1 MAYQPKSYRKFLTGT
16 ITAAVVASA
25 VVPAASAAEVKFT
38 DLVGLDAETTTAIE
52 ALVASSVIVGY
63 KDGTFKPNQTI
74 TRGQAAEMTV
84 KALKITPKA
93 PAGNVFEDLTVKS
106 YYTPFAEALAEAKLI
121 PAGGKFAAGTEMTRE
136 AMALALVAGL
146 GLKDNGTAVEVKDV
160 AGLSAESQ
168 AAIKILAQHK
178 VTLLLDGNFNPK
190 DAVKRSQFALFFYR
204 GVVAAEAAK
213 AETTATVKVVDTNK
227 VEVTFNKA
235 VDTTK
240 ATVALKKGLATQ
252 YTTAKWAEDKKSVVL
267 EAPSAIPA
275 GDYDVVVTGLEKE
288 IKQAVKVEA
297 AVSKAIEVSNV
308 SFEKSGTALV
318 SFKVSNQYNTDM
330 KVPGASVTVT
340 AYNVTQNTVVPVGA
354 KDAAKSEF
362 NLDLSNANFKVDD
375 EIRVIV
381 TYNGLTTTK
390 IGKLAAVG
398 TFADISLGNVE
409 LKANTTRI
417 TTGEAQLKLPYVLKD
432 QYGKDLKLTPAAFTG
447 ANPAITFVSSDNNV
461 VNPASF
467 AVDANGN
474 LTLTAGATAGTATI
488 TAIINSTGKVAQ
500 TTVTVNATAALKTV
514 AINAPTTLIAAGE
527 TVSLDLAG
535 VDQFGGAVSNY
546 TGVVVSST
554 NTAVT
559 GTIVN
564 GKLQVATTGTTAGTA
579 TLTLKNT
586 AGTVTYGTVTVNF
599 EAKAVPTAIVGVDAV
614 TNLELGATTKVA
626 WSDLKVKDQYG
637 RDYALTATD
646 VVTAEAV
653 DATFDGVERVNGV
666 NEFTF
671 NAAQAA
677 GTEVVKFTLGN
688 NGAAFNVNFAT
699 VATASIA
706 SYTIDAIGTVHAPA
720 VANAAY
726 NVGLQLTGKLADGS
740 NVVLAT
746 NKVTHATSSN
756 QAVAT
761 VNNAGVVTGLTKG
774 ASTVTLWA
782 GANKLAE
789 VVVNVDTAA
798 PVATTVTFN
807 ETTPLATTVGGTL
820 DLATKVTVKDQ
831 YGVAIATPGFY
842 ATSDTATATVTA
854 AGVVTG
860 VKAGKVT
867 ITYVTSN
874 VIVKTTTVTVN

>member
-1 MAYQPKSYRKFLTGT
+1 MAYQPKNRKFLAGT

-25 VVPAASAAEVKFT
+25 VVAPAASAAEVKFT
-38 DLVGLDAETTTAIE
+38 DLAGLDAETNTAIE
-52 ALVASSVIVGY
+52 ALVGLGVIKGY
-63 KDGTFKPNQTI
+63 PDGTFKPNQTI
-74 TRGQAAEMTV
+74 NRGQAAEMTV
-84 KALKITPKA
+84 KALKLDTPA
-93 PAGNVFEDLTVKS
+93 PTGKVFEDLTDKS
-106 YYTPFAEALAEAKLI
+106 YYAKFAEALATAKLI
-121 PAGGKFAAGTEMTRE
+121 PAGGKFGAATDMTRE
-136 AMALALVAGL
+136 AMALALVTGL
-146 GLKDNGTAVEVKDV
+146 GLTDNGTAVEVKDI

-190 DAVKRSQFALFFYR
+190 DAVKRSQFALFFHR

-213 AETTATVKVVDTNK
+213 AETKATVKVVDTNK

-275 GDYDVVVTGLEKE
+275 GDYEVVVTGLEKE

-390 IGKLAAVG
+390 VGKLAAVG

-417 TTGEAQLKLPYVLKD
+417 TVGEAQLKLPYVLKD
-432 QYGKDLKLTPAAFTG
+432 QYGKDLKLTQAAFTG

-474 LTLTAGATAGTATI
+474 LTLTAGNTAGTATI

-535 VDQFGGAVSNY
+535 VDQFGGAVTNY
-546 TGVVVSST
+546 AGVVVSST
-554 NTAVT
+554 NAAVT

-579 TLTLKNT
+579 TLTLKNAT
-586 AGTVTYGTVTVNF
+586 GTVTYGTVTVNF

-614 TNLELGATTKVA
+614 TNLEVGATTDVA
-626 WSDLKVKDQYG
+626 WADLKVKDQYG

-646 VVTAEAV
+646 VVTATAV
-653 DATFDGVERVNGV
+653 DATFDGVTKVDGAQK
-666 NEFTF
+666 FTF
-671 NAAQAA
+671 NAAAAA
-677 GTEVVKFTLGN
+677 GTEVVKFALA

-726 NVGLQLTGKLADGS
+726 NVGLQLTGKLADGT
-740 NVVLAT
+740 NVVLAS

-774 ASTVTLWA
+774 SSTVTLWA

-789 VVVNVDTAA
+789 VVVNVDTAT
-798 PVATTVTFN
+798 PVATTVSFN

-820 DLATKVTVKDQ
+820 DLATKLTVKDQ
-831 YGVAIATPGFY
+831 YGVAINTTGFY
-842 ATSDTATATVTA
+842 ATSDSATATVTA

-874 VIVKTTTVTVN
+874 GIVKTATVTIN